1 MVEAAASLVEIAI
14 AIVMGIADLA
24 ALVLVAS
31 IRPWRFA
38 LSPEYRAKSAA
49 ELEGRHPLYR
59 AAYFAWGSIAL
70 VASIIVVAGIWWFFA
85 SQPARE
91 TPLPSRLSDK
101 GHHLKEKASEL
112 KERVGR

>member
-1 MVEAAASLVEIAI
+1 MVEGAASVVEIVIAI
-14 AIVMGIADLA
+14 AKSIADLA

-38 LSPEYRAKSAA
+38 LSPEYRTKVVA
-49 ELEGRHPLYR
+49 ELEGRHPFYR
-59 AAYFAWGSIAL
+59 VVYFAWGSVTL

-91 TPLPSRLSDK
+91 SPPPSRVSDK
-101 GHHLKEKASEL
+101 VHHLKEKASEL
-112 KERVGR
+112 KERLGR